1 MPKRAKRTVPVSR
14 RALIQRINRRLPE
27 DEILK
32 TSRGHMLRNH
42 VGDYYILDVNRNCIV
57 TGHVDLE
64 KLAKELKALAP
75 YEHLEDES

>member
-32 TSRGHMLRNH
+32 TSRGHMLRNN
-42 VGDYYILDVNRNCIV
+42 VGDYYILDVNRNFIV

-64 KLAKELKALAP
+64 ELGRKLEALFP
-75 YEHLEDES
+75 YEHLEDDS